1 MNLTYWVVPVQL
13 LTLKTSAALITNP
26 VGRDRERGSLITMV
40 VMVCN
45 TITRVF
51 VQYLLAAFHLL
62 FVTPGNNNYY
72 NIYAMMG

>member
-13 LTLKTSAALITNP
+13 LTLKTSAAFITNP
-26 VGRDRERGSLITMV
+26 VGHDRERVSLVTMV

-51 VQYLLAAFHLL
+51 VQYLQFHSLL
-62 FVTPGNNNYY
+62 
-72 NIYAMMG
+72 